1 MPEAEKKKAIAEFSF
16 TKGILV
22 ATFSG
27 IMSACFAFAL
37 TAGASD
43 RRGLTRRGHH
53 RHLGGLPKLR
63 RRLARRVHHQ
73 LHLVLLP

>member
-27 IMSACFAFAL
+27 IMSACFCLRAR
-37 TAGASD
+37 GRQSD
-43 RRGLTRRGHH
+43 WRGLTRCGDN
-53 RHLGGLPKLR
+53 RHLERPAQARGGAVG
-63 RRLARRVHHQ
+63 RLHHQ